1 MIIQYIKLK
10 NFRQYS
16 PECFLEFSSNHDK
29 NITLVIAENGVGKT
43 TLLQAFRYCFYG
55 SLPNLIK
62 LPKPKDLLTNSVI
75 KEINENEQVEMFV
88 EVKFSH
94 DGKEYLSN
102 RKNIF
107 KKVKG
112 KVVLINEEYSM
123 LESSLTQGFKKLSE
137 HEAKLKMW
145 SILPPELS
153 HIFMFDGE
161 RAEKRIESLDS
172 REFLKESILGVLNI
186 KRIDELI
193 KLISNGNKKSVIK
206 HINNKFMPLKE
217 SDKLE
222 IEKLDKLNNALT
234 VQFEK
239 LQEYKKQKEV
249 LLKEYNEIKEYQV
262 EYDKISKKVL
272 KRNEVENNLK
282 ELNRDLQLK
291 SEEYIRIAGRALK
304 NKFLLDTRR
313 KYEKFMVGKK
323 ETFNH
328 YKFLHVD
335 TLTDILEKGICV
347 CGRPIN
353 MGSEEEVNIHS
364 LFEFSLPMESS
375 HYLNEISN
383 LYYKATEYKEQLQLL
398 KDIKDKKVELSF
410 KIRENEVERIQL
422 NKEITLFER
431 ELGEN
436 RQERYDEIINQ
447 LTKIEGEN
455 GQTQASYDMTNQA
468 LRKQSLKVKS
478 LQEQDQEHKRYINL
492 IKDLEYVT
500 ELLSKRRDKEDYTAR
515 TELNKN
521 FNYYLNEITGVAYT
535 TSIDEEYKLTVID
548 ESGFDVTETLST
560 GQSVAVALTFL
571 KALLDTT
578 KSLSRN
584 FNSNNKYSVIMD
596 AAMSNVDEKLTGEI
610 ASRYFNDIDQLIFL
624 SFKKQVRDEYYSSV
638 KNNIGKAYNLFK
650 TGNKVSVEE
659 ISLEN
664 LNSFIH
670 TIKGNK
676 ND

>member
-10 NFRQYS
+10 NFRQYY
-16 PECFLEFSSNHDK
+16 PECILDFSYNQDK

-55 SLPNLIK
+55 RLPNLIK
-62 LPKPKDLLTNSVI
+62 LPKPKELLSNIAIKDL
-75 KEINENEQVEMFV
+75 NENELTEMYV

-94 DGKEYLSN
+94 DGREYLSN
-102 RKNIF
+102 RKDTF

-112 KVVLINEEYSM
+112 KVVLINEDYSM
-123 LESSLTQGFKKLSE
+123 LESSQTQGFKKLSE

-186 KRIDELI
+186 KRIDALI
-193 KLISNGNKKSVIK
+193 KVISNGNKKSVIK

-222 IEKLDKLNNALT
+222 ISKLEKLQNVLNSYYE
-234 VQFEK
+234 Q
-239 LQEYKKQKEV
+239 LQEYKKEKDNLIKEF
-249 LLKEYNEIKEYQV
+249 NEIKEFQV
-262 EYDKISKKVL
+262 EYENINKKVID
-272 KRNEVENNLK
+272 RNNVENKLK
-282 ELNRDLQLK
+282 ELKKDIQLK

-304 NKFLLDTRR
+304 NKLLLDTRR
-313 KYEKFMVGKK
+313 KYEKFMGGKK

-335 TLTDILEKGICV
+335 TLADILEKGICV
-347 CGRPIN
+347 CGRTIHKN
-353 MGSEEEVNIHS
+353 SVEERNLES

-383 LYYKATEYKEQLQLL
+383 LYYRATEFKEQLNQL
-398 KDIKDKKVELSF
+398 KSIKQEKVDLSY
-410 KIRENEVERIQL
+410 KIRENEVKYIQL

-436 RQERYDEIINQ
+436 KQERYDEIINE
-447 LTKIEGEN
+447 LTRIEGEI
-455 GQTQASYDMTNQA
+455 GRTQTNYDLTSQA
-468 LRKQSLKVKS
+468 LKKHNVKVKV
-478 LQEQDQEHKRYINL
+478 LLDQDLEHKKYSNL
-492 IKDLEYVT
+492 LKDLDYIT
-500 ELLSKRRDKEDYTAR
+500 ELLSKRRDKEDLIAR

-521 FNYYLNEITGVAYT
+521 FNHYLNAITGIEYVT
-535 TSIDEEYKLTVID
+535 NIDEEYKLTVID
-548 ESGFDVTETLST
+548 DSKFDVTETLST

-578 KSLSRN
+578 KSLSKN
-584 FNSNNKYSVIMD
+584 FNSMNKYSVIMD

-610 ASRYFNDIDQLIFL
+610 ASRYFKDIDQLIFL
-624 SFKKQVRDEYYSSV
+624 SFKKQLRDEYYSSV
-638 KNNIGKAYNLFK
+638 KDNIGKAYNLVK
-650 TGNKVSVEE
+650 IGNRVNVVE
-659 ISLEN
+659 IDMSN
-664 LNSFIH
+664 LNEFIH
-670 TIKGNK
+670 KVKGN
-676 ND
+676 